1 MIIKA
6 AIRIFVIFCGLAL
19 FTAAPARADTVNI
32 VGLGDSL
39 MAGYELDPS
48 DAFPTRLEA
57 ALREKGYDV
66 KIANAGVS
74 GDTSSGGLARLDWSV
89 PDGTDAVLLE
99 LGANDALRGIS
110 PEQTRANIDEIIG
123 RLKDR
128 DIAVLLVGM
137 LSPPNMGDDY
147 AQKFNSIYPELSQE
161 HGIGLYPFFLDG
173 VAAQPSLVLS
183 DGMHPNPKGVE
194 IMVDR
199 FLPLAEA
206 LIVNISDTN
215 SN

>member
-6 AIRIFVIFCGLAL
+6 AIRIFVVFCSLAL
-19 FTAAPARADTVNI
+19 VAAAPARADTVNI

-57 ALREKGYDV
+57 ALRDKGYDV

-74 GDTSSGGLARLDWSV
+74 GDTTSGGLARLDWSV

-123 RLKDR
+123 RLKQR

-147 AQKFNSIYPELSQE
+147 ARKFNRIYPELSEE

-173 VAAQPSLVLS
+173 VAAQPNLVIS
-183 DGMHPNPKGVE
+183 DGMHPNSKGVE
-194 IMVDR
+194 IMVAR
-199 FLPLAEA
+199 FLPFAEE
-206 LIVNISDTN
+206 LIVNMSDTN
-215 SN
+215 SD